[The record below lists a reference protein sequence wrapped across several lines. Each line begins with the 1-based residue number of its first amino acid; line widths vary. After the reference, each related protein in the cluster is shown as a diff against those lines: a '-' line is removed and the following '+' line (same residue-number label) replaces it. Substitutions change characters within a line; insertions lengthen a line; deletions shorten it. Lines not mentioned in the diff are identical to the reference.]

1 MTGDHTWTEEFR
13 RRLER
18 DSVITPRPPESG
30 DGLELRPSGGAPATV
45 WDNVSHEEM
54 IAAISTNA
62 NPAAVAEAA
71 EEWIGVGDELILHER
86 ALTAAIEDS
95 TGDWRGAAGDTAR
108 HQLAEV
114 GRWLDSTARG
124 ARLTGGQ
131 QRIHAE
137 ALEET
142 RKRMAANP
150 PVRFSAAEAN
160 AQLRQ
165 ITDPV
170 EYARKI
176 EADRKTYEAQQVA
189 RAEAARIMTQFDRS
203 LGETVATPVFAA
215 PPKLPGTAAAREG
228 GEVARLR
235 SHDAPAAA
243 GVHKGSDD
251 RIGAAPDSH
260 RVADVTSTA
269 GFAPAAASLAG
280 QPGVPGQAGV
290 PGQLGQPGVPA
301 QPSMPGQSGVP
312 GVPSQPGVLGQAG
325 VPGQPGVPG
334 VSGQPGMLG
343 QPGVPGVPGVSGQ
356 PGVPGQPTGP
366 DQSRV
371 PGQPG
376 VPVQPGVVAQP
387 GVPVLPGGPPG
398 PPGAQPFTQAA
409 HAADASVKPD
419 SAASSAAAGRIP
431 PMPPGEPVRPHGPG
445 GIVQPTTGPSPG
457 SGGAARGR
465 VRRRGDSDERR
476 SPVPQNEERG
486 APPPMGGPLGAGR
499 RPVEDEEYGL
509 ADYLEADPELFEGE
523 QAIAPP
529 TIGDWKNKNW
539 K

>member
-1 MTGDHTWTEEFR
+1 MTGDHTWTGEFR

-30 DGLELRPSGGAPATV
+30 DGLELRSSGGAPATV

-86 ALTAAIEDS
+86 ALAAAIEGS

-114 GRWLDSTARG
+114 GRWLGSTARG
-124 ARLTGGQ
+124 ARLTGDQ

-170 EYARKI
+170 EYARKL

-203 LGETVATPVFAA
+203 LGETVATPAFAA
-215 PPKLPGTAAAREG
+215 PPKLPGTAAARG
-228 GEVARLR
+228 GSAVARVR
-235 SHDAPAAA
+235 SHDAPTTDADVHNGIDERFAAP
-243 GVHKGSDD
+243 
-251 RIGAAPDSH
+251 PDSH
-260 RVADVTSTA
+260 RVADATSTA

-280 QPGVPGQAGV
+280 QPGVPGQPSVPDQLDRPGV
-290 PGQLGQPGVPA
+290 PG

-312 GVPSQPGVLGQAG
+312 GVPGQPSVLGRPSVPSQSGA
-325 VPGQPGVPG
+325 PGQPGVPG
-334 VSGQPGMLG
+334 VSGQPSM
-343 QPGVPGVPGVSGQ
+343 
-356 PGVPGQPTGP
+356 PGQPKGP

-371 PGQPG
+371 PGQRD
-376 VPVQPGVVAQP
+376 
-387 GVPVLPGGPPG
+387 VPVLPGAPSGA
-398 PPGAQPFTQAA
+398 PGAQPFTQAA
-409 HAADASVKPD
+409 HAADASVKPN
-419 SAASSAAAGRIP
+419 SAASSGAAGRIS
-431 PMPPGEPVRPHGPG
+431 PMSPGEPVRPHGPG

-457 SGGAARGR
+457 PGGTARGR

-476 SPVPQNEERG
+476 SRPPVPQDEERG
-486 APPPMGGPLGAGR
+486 APPPMSGPLGAGR